1 MSRSVP
7 AAVCSIDGPPV
18 LVYHDAD
25 LRTGS
30 PSQIGSYQARQ
41 PAAPGHK
48 MTQKSRAIRRGRA
61 TRRSHTA
68 RVGAALSTGIVGA
81 AMLAGGAPVALA
93 STRTPASVAA
103 VSGGAAPVRT
113 EAATGMG
120 EECFPLY
127 GTCKTI
133 TETLNPPSIAAN
145 GTSTSIATATVQLC
159 NTALTTC
166 SPDVQPA
173 QTVVFTST
181 DPGETIS
188 ATTMHPNGVFTAVIT
203 SSTTAGQAT
212 ITATDSYPD
221 FPSGNPTSIHATA
234 ILTQTP
240 GPGVQLVLVVSP
252 SSIVANGKST
262 STATATVRDGHG
274 NTVAGDTVSFT
285 SSDKAEKISTTTD
298 HSNGTYTVTITSSK
312 TTEVATITATDTTET
327 PNLKGSAP
335 LRQTPVTPT
344 VPATG
349 ASDELQLT
357 GGAGL
362 LALGAGLLAGI
373 AGWRRRIRRA
383 PG

>member
-1 MSRSVP
+1 MTR
-7 AAVCSIDGPPV
+7 I
-18 LVYHDAD
+18 

-93 STRTPASVAA
+93 ATRTPASAA
-103 VSGGAAPVRT
+103 VSGGASPVRT
-113 EAATGMG
+113 EAATGVG
-120 EECFPLY
+120 EECFP
-127 GTCKTI
+127 GTPVCKRI
-133 TETLNPPSIAAN
+133 TEVLNPTSIAAN
-145 GTSTSIATATVQLC
+145 GTSTSTATATVELC
-159 NTALTTC
+159 TPTC
-166 SPDVQPA
+166 APDTQPG
-173 QTVVFTST
+173 QTVVFTSS
-181 DPGETIS
+181 DPGEQVS
-188 ATTMHPNGVFTAVIT
+188 ATTTHPGGVYTAVIT
-203 SSTTAGQAT
+203 SSTTAGQVT

-221 FPSGNPTSIHATA
+221 FPSGNPTSISATA
-234 ILTQTP
+234 TLIQVP
-240 GPGVQLVLVVSP
+240 GPGAQLVLVVSP
-252 SSIVANGKST
+252 SSIVADGKST

-285 SSDKAEKISTTTD
+285 SSDHAEKITTTTD
-298 HSNGTYTVTITSSK
+298 HGNGTYTVAITASK
-312 TTEVATITATDTTET
+312 AIEVATITATDTTET
-327 PNLKGSAP
+327 PNLKGTAP
-335 LRQTPVTPT
+335 LRQTPVTPI

-349 ASDELQLT
+349 ASDELQLS

-362 LALGAGLLAGI
+362 LALGAALVAGV
-373 AGWRRRIRRA
+373 AGWRRRIQRT

>member
-1 MSRSVP
+1 
-7 AAVCSIDGPPV
+7 
-18 LVYHDAD
+18 
-25 LRTGS
+25 
-30 PSQIGSYQARQ
+30 
-41 PAAPGHK
+41 
-48 MTQKSRAIRRGRA
+48 
-61 TRRSHTA
+61 
-68 RVGAALSTGIVGA
+68 VGAALSTGIVGA

-93 STRTPASVAA
+93 ATRTPASAP
-103 VSGGAAPVRT
+103 VSSGAAPVRT
-113 EAATGMG
+113 EAATGVGQECYPTYG
-120 EECFPLY
+120 E
-127 GTCKTI
+127 CKKI
-133 TETLNPPSIAAN
+133 TETLNPTSIAAN
-145 GTSTSIATATVQLC
+145 GTSTSTATATVQLC
-159 NTALTTC
+159 EIASPFTC
-166 SPDVQPA
+166 VPDTLSG
-173 QTVVFTST
+173 QTVVFTSS

-188 ATTMHPNGVFTAVIT
+188 ATTNHLDGTFTAVVT
-203 SSTTAGQAT
+203 SSTTAGQVT
-212 ITATDSYPD
+212 ITATDSYTDPITT
-221 FPSGNPTSIHATA
+221 NPTSISATA

-240 GPGVQLVLVVSP
+240 GPGAKLVLVVSP
-252 SSIVANGKST
+252 SSIVADGKST
-262 STATATVRDGHG
+262 STATATVRNGHG

-285 SSDKAEKISTTTD
+285 SSDHAEKISTTTD
-298 HSNGTYTVTITSSK
+298 HGNGTYTVTITSSK